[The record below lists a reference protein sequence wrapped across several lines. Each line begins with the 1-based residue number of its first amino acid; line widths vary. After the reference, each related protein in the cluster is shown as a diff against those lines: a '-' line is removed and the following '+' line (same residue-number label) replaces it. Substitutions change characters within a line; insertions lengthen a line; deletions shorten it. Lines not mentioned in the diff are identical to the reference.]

1 MATETSPQPLQPITY
16 NLSEGSLAL
25 WHTLQPIYLNC
36 SETQKLQLAK
46 VFSQFSID
54 QILCWAKVYSSRCE
68 SVENISLSQHTPDHR
83 NNLLALLFKLL
94 SCPKLMGMSKC

>member
-1 MATETSPQPLQPITY
+1 MATEAGPRLLQPIPC

-54 QILCWAKVYSSRCE
+54 QILWWAKVYSSRRE
-68 SVENISLSQHTPDHR
+68 SVENILRQ
-83 NNLLALLFKLL
+83 
-94 SCPKLMGMSKC
+94 